1 MNRQQ
6 LFEMHIQMCDEAL
19 NLMRRKNADY
29 AGSGGE
35 NPFANF
41 TRSEAMGLCSTEVG
55 FLVRM
60 TDKMSRLSSYV
71 ESGKLLVED
80 ESVTDTLIDLINY
93 SVLLAGYIKSKQ

>member
-80 ESVTDTLIDLINY
+80 ESVNDTLIDLINY

>member
-1 MNRQQ
+1 
-6 LFEMHIQMCDEAL
+6 MCDEAL

-80 ESVTDTLIDLINY
+80 ESVNDTLIDLINY

>member
-1 MNRQQ
+1 
-6 LFEMHIQMCDEAL
+6 MCDEAL

-80 ESVTDTLIDLINY
+80 ESVTDKLIDLINY

>member
-1 MNRQQ
+1 
-6 LFEMHIQMCDEAL
+6 MCDEAL